1 MALDANRSAAPK
13 RTREAGRTSVTAFV
27 WSQAVHFSRTHGWL
41 LAGFA
46 ITSLLRIL
54 TTVAAVV
61 LIRDFLSSVLSAP
74 TGVTFTLTSIVGQ
87 RGALLIVAALLLTTF
102 IGSALAAYGSQ
113 VAMQQLSRL
122 IELDLME
129 TLITHLLKL
138 PVAFFDQRHRGD
150 LIDSVRQ
157 DVSKTRA
164 VASSFVEFA
173 VFGAQAV
180 TYVAAALWLSP
191 RLVLISL
198 PVLAL
203 GAAPTRWLVGKVR
216 HRSRQTRRHGYR
228 LTDLLLQLVQGIR
241 MVKIYSG
248 EELETRNSIATARRY
263 FEQLVSAT
271 RIKALGDVGLETA
284 ASLSVVTVVVAG
296 GFEIMAGRLTM
307 PSLVAVLVAIRAI
320 HGPLNNA
327 FGRFIDTQANWSSV
341 ERIRTL
347 LATTPDVRDRANAL
361 ALDEPLASLRF
372 EQVSFGYDR
381 ATPVLTDVSF
391 DVRMGQHVGIVGPSG
406 AGKTTLV
413 SLLAR
418 FYDPTGGRILLN
430 GRDLRD
436 YRLRDVHKHMALV
449 TQDLFVF
456 GTSVRENIRYGS
468 LDASDAAVER
478 AASAAEIH
486 DDILKLPDGYDTVL
500 GVGGRLLSAGQIQRI
515 NVARALLKDAPIV
528 ILDEATSNLDSIS
541 EVKIQAALER
551 LMRGKTTFTIAHRL
565 STLRAADLI
574 LVVDHGTVVA
584 SGSHESLLRSNDL
597 YRELWDTQRV
607 GLKTPVESA
616 S

>member
-1 MALDANRSAAPK
+1 MA
-13 RTREAGRTSVTAFV
+13 RTSLTAFA
-27 WSQAVHFSRTHGWL
+27 WSQAVHFARTHRWL
-41 LAGFA
+41 IAGFTV
-46 ITSLLRIL
+46 TSLLRIGA
-54 TTVAAVV
+54 TVAAVV
-61 LIRDFLSSVLSAP
+61 LIRDFLASVLSTP
-74 TGVTFTLTSIVGQ
+74 TGVAAMLTGTVGQ
-87 RGALLIVAALLLTTF
+87 RTALLLVAALLLGVF
-102 IGSALAAYGSQ
+102 IASALAAYGSQ

-122 IELDLME
+122 IELDLMQ
-129 TLITHLLKL
+129 TLITHLLRL

-150 LIDSVRQ
+150 LIESVRQ

-164 VASSFVEFA
+164 VASSFVELA
-173 VFGAQAV
+173 VFGAQAAAY
-180 TYVAAALWLSP
+180 TAAALWLSP

-198 PVLAL
+198 PILAL
-203 GAAPTRWLVGKVR
+203 GAVPTRWLVGQVR

-241 MVKIYSG
+241 MVKIYAG
-248 EELETRNSIATARRY
+248 EELETRNSITTARRY
-263 FEQLVSAT
+263 FEHLVSAT
-271 RIKALGDVGLETA
+271 RVKALGDVGLEAA

-296 GFEIMAGRLTM
+296 GFEIMAGRLSM
-307 PSLVAVLVAIRAI
+307 PSLVAALVAIRAI

-327 FGRFIDTQANWSSV
+327 FGRFIEGQGNWSSV

-347 LATTPDVRDRANAL
+347 LATKPDVRDRRGAV
-361 ALDEPLASLRF
+361 ALDEPIASLRF
-372 EQVSFGYDR
+372 DQVSFGYNP

-391 DVRMGQHVGIVGPSG
+391 DVRAGQHVGVVGPSG
-406 AGKTTLV
+406 AGKTTLI

-418 FYDPTGGRILLN
+418 FYDPTAGRILLN

-436 YRLRDVHKHMALV
+436 YRLRDVHRHLALV

-468 LDASDAAVER
+468 LTASDADVER
-478 AASAAEIH
+478 AATAAEIH
-486 DDILKLPDGYDTVL
+486 DDIVKLPDGYDTVL

-551 LMRGKTTFTIAHRL
+551 LTRGKTTFTIAHRL

-574 LVVDHGTVVA
+574 LVVDRGTVVA
-584 SGSHESLLRSNDL
+584 SGSHESLLHGNDL

>member
-1 MALDANRSAAPK
+1 MARA
-13 RTREAGRTSVTAFV
+13 SVGAFA
-27 WSQAVHFSRTHGWL
+27 WSQTAHFARLHRGL
-41 LAGFA
+41 IAGFA
-46 ITSLLRIL
+46 ATSLLRIG

-61 LIRDFLSSVLSAP
+61 LIRDFLASVLATP
-74 TGVTFTLTSIVGQ
+74 TGVAATLTASVGQ
-87 RGALLIVAALLLTTF
+87 RSALLIVAAVLLAVF
-102 IGSALAAYGSQ
+102 VASALAAYGSQ
-113 VAMQQLSRL
+113 MAMQRLSRL

-129 TLITHLLKL
+129 TVITHLLRL

-150 LIDSVRQ
+150 LIESVRQ
-157 DVSKTRA
+157 DVTKTRS
-164 VASSFVEFA
+164 VASSLVEFT
-173 VFGAQAV
+173 VYGAQAV
-180 TYVAAALWLSP
+180 AYTAAAMWLSP
-191 RLVLISL
+191 RLLLISL
-198 PVLAL
+198 PVLAI
-203 GAAPTRWLVGKVR
+203 GAAPTQWLVR
-216 HRSRQTRRHGYR
+216 RMRRRSRQTRRHGYR

-241 MVKIYSG
+241 IVKIYAG
-248 EELETRNSIATARRY
+248 EALETRNSIATARRY
-263 FEQLVSAT
+263 FEQLVSSA
-271 RIKALGDVGLETA
+271 RLKALGDVGLETA
-284 ASLSVVTVVVAG
+284 ASFSVVAVVVAG

-327 FGRFIDTQANWSSV
+327 FARLLESQANWSSV
-341 ERIRTL
+341 ERIRNL
-347 LATTPDVRDRANAL
+347 LNTKPDVRDRPGAV
-361 ALDEPLASLRF
+361 ALDEPITALRF
-372 EQVSFGYDR
+372 DQVAFGVH
-381 ATPVLTDVSF
+381 T
-391 DVRMGQHVGIVGPSG
+391 GQHVGIVGPSG

-418 FYDPTGGRILLN
+418 FYDPTAGRILVN

-436 YRLRDVHKHMALV
+436 YRLRDVHGQLALV

-468 LDASDAAVER
+468 ISASDADVER
-478 AASAAEIH
+478 AAAAAEIH

-515 NVARALLKDAPIV
+515 NVARALLKDAPVV

-551 LMRGKTTFTIAHRL
+551 LMRGKMTFTIAHRL

-574 LVVDHGTVVA
+574 LVVDRGTVVA
-584 SGSHESLLRSNDL
+584 SGSHEALLRANDL

-607 GLKTPVESA
+607 SVAAPVESA
-616 S
+616 P

>member
-1 MALDANRSAAPK
+1 MARA
-13 RTREAGRTSVTAFV
+13 SVGAFA
-27 WSQAVHFSRTHGWL
+27 WSQTVHFARLHRWL
-41 LAGFA
+41 IAGFA
-46 ITSLLRIL
+46 ATSLLRIG

-61 LIRDFLSSVLSAP
+61 LIRDFLASVLSAP
-74 TGVTFTLTSIVGQ
+74 TGAAATLTDAVGQ
-87 RGALLIVAALLLTTF
+87 RSALFVFAAVLLAVFVA
-102 IGSALAAYGSQ
+102 SALAAYGSSM
-113 VAMQQLSRL
+113 AMQRLSRL

-129 TLITHLLKL
+129 TVITHLLRL

-150 LIDSVRQ
+150 LIESVRQ
-157 DVSKTRA
+157 DVTKTRS
-164 VASSFVEFA
+164 VASSLVEFT
-173 VFGAQAV
+173 VYGAQAAAY
-180 TYVAAALWLSP
+180 TAAALWLSP
-191 RLVLISL
+191 RLLLVSL
-198 PVLAL
+198 PVLAI
-203 GAAPTRWLVGKVR
+203 GAAPTQWLVR
-216 HRSRQTRRHGYR
+216 RMRRRSRQTRRHGYR

-241 MVKIYSG
+241 IVKIYAG
-248 EELETRNSIATARRY
+248 EALETRNSIVTARRY
-263 FEQLVSAT
+263 FEQLVSSA
-271 RIKALGDVGLETA
+271 RLKALGDVGLETA
-284 ASLSVVTVVVAG
+284 ASFSVVAVIVAG

-327 FGRFIDTQANWSSV
+327 FARLLESQANWSSV
-341 ERIRTL
+341 ERIRNL
-347 LATTPDVRDRANAL
+347 LNTKPDVRDRPGAI
-361 ALDEPLASLRF
+361 ALDEPITSLRF
-372 EQVSFGYDR
+372 EQVAFGYD
-381 ATPVLTDVSF
+381 AGTPVLADVSF
-391 DVRMGQHVGIVGPSG
+391 EVRMGQHVGIVGPSG

-418 FYDPTGGRILLN
+418 FYDPTAGRIVVN

-436 YRLRDVHKHMALV
+436 YRLRDVHGQLALV

-468 LDASDAAVER
+468 ISASDDAVER
-478 AASAAEIH
+478 AAAAAEIH

-551 LMRGKTTFTIAHRL
+551 LMHGKMTFTIAHRL

-574 LVVDHGTVVA
+574 LVVDRGTVVA
-584 SGSHESLLRSNDL
+584 SGSHEALLRANDL

-607 GLKTPVESA
+607 STGAAVESA
-616 S
+616 P